1 MRREA
6 EMTQVGSTSQGLLGY
21 LQILRRHR
29 LVAIAAVLM
38 VALSAFVYSLAQPAA
53 YEATADVLL
62 GRQNIAA
69 NLTSLRDPSTEFQFS
84 DRFAQTQ
91 ADLARV
97 PEVVDRTLKE
107 ARLDMSIQAFLASS
121 SVTPKTNSDLLEFR
135 VVSADP
141 GIARQLAT
149 AYARQ
154 FTRFRLELD
163 TTPTRRA
170 RAQLQRRIAQ
180 LRRSG
185 ESGTELVASLRDKEQ
200 EIATFEAL
208 QTSNAYPLRTAQGVL
223 QVQPQLKRTIALG
236 LGFGILLALALVA
249 IAHALDTRVS
259 TVGEVEAKL
268 GLPPLARVATTPASR
283 NGRLIMRVAPSDT
296 RADAYRVLKANLSFV
311 NRKQDARVMMMTSA
325 IDGEGKSTTV
335 ANLAIA
341 YALEGK
347 RVIVIDLDVRRPA
360 VARLF
365 DIPER
370 PGVVD
375 FVWHGASFEHVLHPV
390 HSDDYH
396 LAQGSLRS
404 VPAGEVAEDVPAPD
418 FGARRKPKLATTK
431 AISRR
436 PTMNIGEI
444 PASERV
450 RHLLREASEQA
461 DLVFVDAPPLLATSD
476 AITLGSI
483 VDGVILV
490 TEVDRLERGTLDEAI
505 RALSMCPAPLLGWVG
520 TGTAAVAEYRSYAA
534 ANGLRR

>member
-1 MRREA
+1 
-6 EMTQVGSTSQGLLGY
+6 MTQVGSTPQGLLGY
-21 LQILRRHR
+21 LQILRRHHV
-29 LVAIAAVLM
+29 VAIGAVLM

-69 NLTSLRDPSTEFQFS
+69 NLTSLQDPSTEVQFS

-97 PEVVDRTLKE
+97 PEVVDRTLK
-107 ARLDMSIQAFLASS
+107 AVKHDMTIPSFLASS

-135 VVSADP
+135 VVSGDP
-141 GIARQLAT
+141 GIARRLAT
-149 AYARQ
+149 EYARQ

-170 RAQLQRRIAQ
+170 RAQLQKRIER

-185 ESGTELVASLRDKEQ
+185 ESGTALYASLRDKEQ
-200 EIATFEAL
+200 ELATFEAL

-223 QVQPQLKRTIALG
+223 QVQPQLKRTTALG
-236 LGFGILLALALVA
+236 VGFGILLALALVA

-259 TVGEVEAKL
+259 TVGELEAKL
-268 GLPPLARVATTPASR
+268 GLPALARVATTPASR
-283 NGRLIMRVAPSDT
+283 NGRLIMRVAPSDM
-296 RADAYRVLKANLSFV
+296 RADAYRVMKANLNFV
-311 NRKQDARVMMMTSA
+311 NRKQDARVMMVTSA

-375 FVWHGASFEHVLHPV
+375 FVWHGSSFDHVLHPV
-390 HSDDYH
+390 RSDDYE
-396 LAQGSLRS
+396 LAPGSLRL

-418 FGARRKPKLATTK
+418 FGARRKPRLATTT
-431 AISRR
+431 AIRRR

-483 VDGVILV
+483 VEGVILV

-520 TGTAAVAEYRSYAA
+520 TGTAAVAEYGSYAA
-534 ANGLRR
+534 TNELRR